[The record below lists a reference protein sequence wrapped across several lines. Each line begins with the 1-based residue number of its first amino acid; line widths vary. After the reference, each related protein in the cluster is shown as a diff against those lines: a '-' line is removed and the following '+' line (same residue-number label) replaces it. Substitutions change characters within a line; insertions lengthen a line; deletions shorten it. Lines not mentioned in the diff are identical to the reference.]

1 MAFTPPPSHVSRSGP
16 LGPQRGLVLIGGPRS
31 FLRPSDPPFDRA
43 LRPSDPRFRNLER
56 VRVRFRRLVN
66 GFGDTLWV
74 AQVSCLPGR
83 LTRLGVTSGHTE
95 HTEASAT
102 VRTLVLQN

>member
-1 MAFTPPPSHVSRSGP
+1 MAFTPPSSHVPRSGP
-16 LGPQRGLVLIGGPRS
+16 LGPQRGLVLIGGPHS
-31 FLRPSDPPFDRA
+31 FLRPSNPPFDPV

-56 VRVRFRRLVN
+56 VRVRFRRLAN
-66 GFGDTLWV
+66 GFGDPLWV

-83 LTRLGVTSGHTE
+83 LTPLGVTSGQ
-95 HTEASAT
+95 TEASAT